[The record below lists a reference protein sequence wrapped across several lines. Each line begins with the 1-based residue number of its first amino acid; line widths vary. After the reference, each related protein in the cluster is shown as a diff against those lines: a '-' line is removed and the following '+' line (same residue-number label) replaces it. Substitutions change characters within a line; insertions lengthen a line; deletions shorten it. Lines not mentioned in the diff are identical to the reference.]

1 MKERDRILKKLDQDK
16 TRPVLFSQSFGGS
29 ESQVRLLFKYV
40 PDKNFENINLI
51 LNNTDHSLI
60 EKDKINILWVH
71 HFINQREVKNLSDKL
86 YVEKID
92 YIVFNSTWNLR
103 KHLQYFKIPEEKCV
117 VIKNAIE
124 KIEPKN
130 KPKDQLNLI
139 YHTTPWRGLK
149 ILLEI
154 FKEIKKKEGLK
165 LHVCSSTII
174 YGQKFHSEYEKK
186 FIDLFEDC
194 KKIENIEF
202 HSYLTNNKVIKLL
215 KNMHIFSYPSIW
227 PETSCIAA
235 IEAMA
240 AGCEVVTTNL
250 GALVETCDKFGTF
263 VNFETNNE
271 NLKKNFR
278 EKLYKS
284 IDNFWSQNNQKKLVE
299 QTKEINDIY
308 SWERRKEEWIYFLK
322 KLK

>member
-1 MKERDRILKKLDQDK
+1 MRERDRIFNKLDSDK
-16 TRPVLFSQSFGGS
+16 TRPVLFSQSYGGS

-40 PDKNFENINLI
+40 PDKNFENVNLI
-51 LNNTDHSLI
+51 LNNTDHSLV

-71 HFINQREVKNLSDKL
+71 HFINQREIKNLSDKL
-86 YVEKID
+86 YLKKID
-92 YIVFNSTWNLR
+92 YIIFNSTWNFR
-103 KHLQYFKIPEEKCV
+103 KHLQYFKIPEERCI

-124 KIEPKN
+124 KIEPNN

-154 FKEIKKKEGLK
+154 FKEINKKERLK

-174 YGQKFHSEYEKK
+174 YGEKFHSEYEKK
-186 FIDLFEDC
+186 FQNLFEDC

-202 HSYLTNNKVIKLL
+202 HSYLENEKVIELL
-215 KNMHIFSYPSIW
+215 RNMHIFAYPSIW

-240 AGCEVVTTNL
+240 SGCEVVTTNL
-250 GALVETCDKFGTF
+250 GALVETCHRFGTF
-263 VNFETNNE
+263 VNFESNYE

-278 EKLYKS
+278 EKLEKS
-284 IDNFWSQNNQKKLVE
+284 IENFWSQNNRKKLVE
-299 QTKEINDIY
+299 QTKKINNIY
-308 SWERRKEEWIYFLK
+308 SWDTRKEEWIDFLK

>member
-1 MKERDRILKKLDQDK
+1 
-16 TRPVLFSQSFGGS
+16 
-29 ESQVRLLFKYV
+29 
-40 PDKNFENINLI
+40 
-51 LNNTDHSLI
+51 
-60 EKDKINILWVH
+60 
-71 HFINQREVKNLSDKL
+71 
-86 YVEKID
+86 
-92 YIVFNSTWNLR
+92 
-103 KHLQYFKIPEEKCV
+103 
-117 VIKNAIE
+117 
-124 KIEPKN
+124 
-130 KPKDQLNLI
+130 
-139 YHTTPWRGLK
+139 
-149 ILLEI
+149 
-154 FKEIKKKEGLK
+154 
-165 LHVCSSTII
+165 
-174 YGQKFHSEYEKK
+174 
-186 FIDLFEDC
+186 
-194 KKIENIEF
+194 
-202 HSYLTNNKVIKLL
+202 
-215 KNMHIFSYPSIW
+215 MHIFSYPSIW